1 MRGTKQDRHPNQS
14 HTEQLRSDGGCS
26 GLGFVAVVNTMTKNN
41 VGRKGYWLT
50 GYVII

>member
-1 MRGTKQDRHPNQS
+1 MRGAKQDRRPNQS

-50 GYVII
+50 GCIII